1 MYLLW
6 GADLKLQLS
15 WQMSTIQD
23 SRKTWLETGSLLT
36 VWWRMPVSEAEV
48 APCLLVLAATHM
60 AVCLLLGEGPGDSR
74 LVLLWYLLNLWSPFK
89 DNEQPIWVPG
99 VLCQHS
105 EIVLWKLL
113 SVQMII

>member
-1 MYLLW
+1 MCLLW

-15 WQMSTIQD
+15 WQMATVQD

-36 VWWRMPVSEAEV
+36 VWWRMPVSEAEA

-74 LVLLWYLLNLWSPFK
+74 LVLLWYLLNPLFSF
-89 DNEQPIWVPG
+89 QR
-99 VLCQHS
+99 Q
-105 EIVLWKLL
+105 
-113 SVQMII
+113 